1 MIIYKEKQY
10 GIIGAGLGNIAGGVA
25 HAAGGILGGAAHAA
39 GATVAGAVP
48 VTAGLGQVAAGGAA
62 LGSGLLAK
70 GAALAAAHPLIAGG
84 LAAYGLYRLLRRRR
98 ERRAQ
103 ERGYSVIE
111 KMREEGYFEKRFA
124 NTVVDPELGYK
135 EREVVPKKIA
145 KKASK
150 KGVVQQDAQ
159 GRWRIINMNGPG
171 GQPVYW
177 KPIYKSRESAENCLR
192 AYQSGKWNKK

>member
-1 MIIYKEKQY
+1 MRRFEKPILVTRPY
-10 GIIGAGLGNIAGGVA
+10 LPPLEEFKRGLEEVWSNQWLTNNGPM
-25 HAAGGILGGAAHAA
+25 L
-39 GATVAGAVP
+39 
-48 VTAGLGQVAAGGAA
+48 QKFQAA
-62 LGSGLLAK
+62 LSRYLGVPETNLALFNN
-70 GAALAAAHPLIAGG
+70 GTLAL
-84 LAAYGLYRLLRRRR
+84 
-98 ERRAQ
+98 
-103 ERGYSVIE
+103 
-111 KMREEGYFEKRFA
+111 
-124 NTVVDPELGYK
+124 ELGYK

>member
-10 GIIGAGLGNIAGGVA
+10 AVGGVLGAGLQNLGMAGK
-25 HAAGGILGGAAHAA
+25 AAAVA
-39 GATVAGAVP
+39 GATG
-48 VTAGLGQVAAGGAA
+48 AAGVGQLAATGTA

-70 GAALAAAHPLIAGG
+70 GAMLMAAHPIAAGA
-84 LAAYGLYRLLRRRR
+84 LALYGIHRLLKRRRQ
-98 ERRAQ
+98 RRMQ
-103 ERGYSVIE
+103 ERGYSVIDRMWE
-111 KMREEGYFEKRFA
+111 SGYFEKKFA
-124 NTVVDPELGYK
+124 ETVVDPELGYK
-135 EREVVPKKIA
+135 QREVVPKKIA
-145 KKASK
+145 RKAEK
-150 KGVVQQDAQ
+150 RGVVQQDSQ